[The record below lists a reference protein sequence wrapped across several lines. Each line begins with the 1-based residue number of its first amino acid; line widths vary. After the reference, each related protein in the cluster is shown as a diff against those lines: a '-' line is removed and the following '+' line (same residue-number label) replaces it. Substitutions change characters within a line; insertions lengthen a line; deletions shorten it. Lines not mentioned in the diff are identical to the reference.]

1 VLLEQDSGTPRPA
14 AIFLNRAA
22 GSAASARV
30 HHAVELTRRALDAD
44 LHVTATRDPAAFGD
58 WLRARIEPYRTVVV
72 AGGDGSLSVAY
83 NLLAGSDVALGYLPA
98 GFGNAT
104 AHLLR
109 LPRRPEALARVLAA
123 GETRPVDLV
132 SVDGR
137 LALFA
142 GAGWDALVAG
152 RFAATPAGGVLG
164 WSTAIAQS
172 VPDLWRRP
180 QVEVLA
186 DGDLVHSGPMQ
197 LLVVST
203 TPWFGRGLLVNPGAV
218 PHAGRL
224 MLRVYAG
231 RAPRF
236 ALDAALWLGRRRPL
250 VPGLTASSVALRSTS
265 GRPLPVQADGDV
277 VGERTDWQFEI
288 RPAAARLIGR
298 W

>member
-1 VLLEQDSGTPRPA
+1 VATEGPTGAQHPV

-22 GSAASARV
+22 GSAGSSRV
-30 HHAVELTRRALDAD
+30 RRAVELTRSALDAD
-44 LHVTATRDPAAFGD
+44 LHITATRDAAAFGD
-58 WLRARIEPYRTVVV
+58 WLRARVGPYRTVVV

-83 NLLAGSDVALGYLPA
+83 NVLAGSDVALGYLPA

-104 AHLLR
+104 AHLLH

-123 GETRPVDLV
+123 GETRPIDLV

-152 RFAATPAGGVLG
+152 RFAATPATGVIG
-164 WSTAIAQS
+164 WSTSIARS
-172 VPDLWRRP
+172 VPDLWRRAE
-180 QVEVLA
+180 VEVLA
-186 DGDLVHSGPMQ
+186 DGATVHTGPMQ

-203 TPWFGRGLLVNPGAV
+203 TPWFGRGLLVNPGAH
-218 PHAGRL
+218 PRAGRL

-231 RAPRF
+231 APPRF
-236 ALDAALWLGRRRPL
+236 AMDAVRWVTRSRPL
-250 VPGLTASSVALRSTS
+250 AHGVQAHEILVRAIDGRSM
-265 GRPLPVQADGDV
+265 PLQADGDV
-277 VGERTDWQFEI
+277 IGHRSEWRFEV